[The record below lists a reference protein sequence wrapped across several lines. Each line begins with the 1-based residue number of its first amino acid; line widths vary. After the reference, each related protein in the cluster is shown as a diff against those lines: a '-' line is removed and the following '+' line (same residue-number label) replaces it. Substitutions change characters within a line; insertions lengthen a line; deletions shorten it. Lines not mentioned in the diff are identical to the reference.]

1 VNRLR
6 HISVR
11 VKLLVVLVGTLTVA
25 LVLAWISFTAEQLFS
40 SRDRA
45 VKQFSALAEMAGQNS
60 RVALAFDD
68 RNTAVETLSSLSAQP
83 GLVGACIYNKTGT
96 FFACSRST
104 IRDLLPSRAP
114 RTGEYSDRKMSSL
127 TVVRPIFL
135 GKEMVGT
142 ICIVSDS
149 RYVRRE
155 WLRSAAIALG
165 ILLAASSFA
174 ALLSLRFLRALCSP
188 VLNLAQVAREV
199 SVYKNYAVRV
209 PTESKDEIGELIVAF
224 NGMLEQIDHTTREL
238 IQTNRQ
244 LIAAKNRAEEATRLK
259 GEFLANMSH
268 EIRTPIN
275 GIMGMTSLALMTEL
289 DGEQRECLEI
299 VSASANSL
307 LMIVND
313 VLDFSKIE
321 AGQLSLHREVFHLR
335 ETVDGILK
343 TVRYQADQKGLA
355 LTFQIEAGT
364 PEYVSADPLRLR
376 QILLNLL
383 GNAIKFTR
391 KGSVSLRVEEPAPY
405 TLRFEVKD
413 TGIGIP
419 LDRQEAIFQAFV
431 QADGSHTR
439 QFGGTGLGLTISS
452 RLVQLMNGEIGVS
465 SEPGQGSTFWFNI
478 GIPDEPDKFGSQ
490 RDRLSLIAG
499 SLFAGSPRP
508 DLSDLPG
515 AVLRLQ

>member
-1 VNRLR
+1 MNRLR
-6 HISVR
+6 NISVR
-11 VKLLVVLVGTLTVA
+11 VKLLVVLVGTLIVA
-25 LVLAWISFTAEQLFS
+25 MTLAWISFTAEQLIS
-40 SRDRA
+40 SHDRA

-68 RNTAVETLSSLSAQP
+68 RKTAIETLSSLSAQP
-83 GLVGACIYNKTGT
+83 GLVGACVYNRAGKI
-96 FFACSRST
+96 FACSRST
-104 IRDLLPSRAP
+104 ERNLVPVKAP
-114 RTGEYSDRKMSSL
+114 AIGAFSDRRLSSL

-135 GKEMVGT
+135 GTEMAGT

-155 WLRSAAIALG
+155 WLRSAAVALG

-174 ALLSLRFLRALCSP
+174 ALLSLRFLRAVCSP

-209 PTESKDEIGELIVAF
+209 PSESNDEIGELIVAF

-289 DGEQRECLEI
+289 DDEQRECLEI

-321 AGQLSLHREVFHLR
+321 AGQLSLHREIFHLR
-335 ETVDGILK
+335 EMLDGILK

-355 LTFQIEAGT
+355 LGLQIEAGT
-364 PEYVSADPLRLR
+364 PEYISADPLRLR

-391 KGSVSLRVEEPAPY
+391 KGSVSLHVAISAPC

-419 LDRQEAIFQAFV
+419 LDRQDAIFQAFV

-439 QFGGTGLGLTISS
+439 QFGGTGLGLSISS
-452 RLVQLMNGEIGVS
+452 RLVQLMDGEIGVRS
-465 SEPGQGSTFWFNI
+465 QPGQGSTFWFNI
-478 GIPDEPDKFGSQ
+478 AVSNEPEKCEARSEP
-490 RDRLSLIAG
+490 LSLTA
-499 SLFAGSPRP
+499 
-508 DLSDLPG
+508 
-515 AVLRLQ
+515 

>member
-1 VNRLR
+1 
-6 HISVR
+6 
-11 VKLLVVLVGTLTVA
+11 
-25 LVLAWISFTAEQLFS
+25 
-40 SRDRA
+40 
-45 VKQFSALAEMAGQNS
+45 
-60 RVALAFDD
+60 
-68 RNTAVETLSSLSAQP
+68 
-83 GLVGACIYNKTGT
+83 
-96 FFACSRST
+96 
-104 IRDLLPSRAP
+104 
-114 RTGEYSDRKMSSL
+114 
-127 TVVRPIFL
+127 
-135 GKEMVGT
+135 
-142 ICIVSDS
+142 
-149 RYVRRE
+149 
-155 WLRSAAIALG
+155 
-165 ILLAASSFA
+165 
-174 ALLSLRFLRALCSP
+174 
-188 VLNLAQVAREV
+188 
-199 SVYKNYAVRV
+199 
-209 PTESKDEIGELIVAF
+209 
-224 NGMLEQIDHTTREL
+224 
-238 IQTNRQ
+238 
-244 LIAAKNRAEEATRLK
+244 
-259 GEFLANMSH
+259 
-268 EIRTPIN
+268 
-275 GIMGMTSLALMTEL
+275 
-289 DGEQRECLEI
+289 
-299 VSASANSL
+299 
-307 LMIVND
+307 
-313 VLDFSKIE
+313 
-321 AGQLSLHREVFHLR
+321 
-335 ETVDGILK
+335 
-343 TVRYQADQKGLA
+343 

-478 GIPDEPDKFGSQ
+478 GIPDESDKFGSQ